1 MGKMKK
7 ERYMKEL
14 AKNLAYALTFR
25 YCDDQK
31 RKLDNDLKEMQ
42 DNLNESILK
51 QEEENKKMEM
61 MVEHPEWFINSS
73 PMEFGMKKNSKR
85 KY

>member
-1 MGKMKK
+1 MKK

-14 AKNLAYALTFR
+14 AKELAYALTFR

-51 QEEENKKMEM
+51 QEEESKKMEM

-73 PMEFGMKKNSKR
+73 PREFGMKRKSKKIKR

>member
-1 MGKMKK
+1 MKK

-14 AKNLAYALTFR
+14 TKELAYALTFQ

-31 RKLDNDLKEMQ
+31 RKLDNVLNEIQ

-51 QEEENKKMEM
+51 QEEESKKMEM

-73 PMEFGMKKNSKR
+73 PREFGMKMNSKR

>member
-1 MGKMKK
+1 MKK

-14 AKNLAYALTFR
+14 TKELAYALIFQ

-31 RKLDNDLKEMQ
+31 RKLDNVLNEIQ

-51 QEEENKKMEM
+51 QEEESKKMEM

-73 PMEFGMKKNSKR
+73 PREFGMKMNSKR

>member
-1 MGKMKK
+1 MKK

-14 AKNLAYALTFR
+14 AKELAYALTFR
-25 YCDDQK
+25 YCDEQK

-51 QEEENKKMEM
+51 QEEESKKMEMMEM

-73 PMEFGMKKNSKR
+73 PREFGMKKNSKR

>member
-1 MGKMKK
+1 MKK
-7 ERYMKEL
+7 NGYMKEL
-14 AKNLAYALTFR
+14 AKELAYALTFQ
-25 YCDDQK
+25 YCDNQK

-42 DNLNESILK
+42 DDLTESILK
-51 QEEENKKMEM
+51 QDEENKKMAM

-73 PMEFGMKKNSKR
+73 PREFGMKKNSKR

>member
-1 MGKMKK
+1 MKK
-7 ERYMKEL
+7 DRYMKKL
-14 AKNLAYALTFR
+14 AKELAYALTFQ

-31 RKLDNDLKEMQ
+31 MKLDNDLNEMQ

-51 QEEENKKMEM
+51 QEEESKKMEM

-73 PMEFGMKKNSKR
+73 PREFGMKKNSNR